1 MKMRWEEPRVE
12 VQKFIPNEY
21 VAACYNIKCNVP
33 SGIGYI
39 ETNGTPGYQESGWGQ
54 SGDQYLA
61 SGYGCGIVHYGVH
74 GVPDDGPVANAMWQE
89 SGGWGGR
96 GDYYP
101 VYYWYQRAAWGDQDI
116 HFTKVEDAEWEENPN
131 AS

>member
-1 MKMRWEEPRVE
+1 MKMRWEEPKIE
-12 VQKFIPNEY
+12 VQMFMPNEY

-33 SGIGYI
+33 SGTGYI
-39 ETNGTPGYQESGWGQ
+39 ETNGIPGYQRGSWEQ
-54 SGDQYLA
+54 KGDQKLA
-61 SGYGCGIVHYGVH
+61 SGYGCGIVHYGVP

-89 SGGWGGR
+89 DSFWGE